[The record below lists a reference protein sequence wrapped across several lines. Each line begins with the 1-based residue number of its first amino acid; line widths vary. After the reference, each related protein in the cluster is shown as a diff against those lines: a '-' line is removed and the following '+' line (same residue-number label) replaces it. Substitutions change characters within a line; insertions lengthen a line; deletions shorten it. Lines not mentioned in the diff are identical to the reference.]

1 MITWL
6 LAVLHLLALVI
17 GLPAIR
23 NRSRALRGTLDAE
36 GLKRVFAA
44 DTGWGLAAALWISTG
59 LLRAFGPWEK
69 GAAYYM
75 HNHLFF
81 TKMGFLGLILLLELM
96 PMIALIGWRIR
107 QKKGEGID
115 TRRARTFAVIG
126 DIQLLLV
133 IGMVVCAV
141 GMARG
146 HGLVA
151 SATP

>member
-6 LAVLHLLALVI
+6 LAVLHLLALVL

-23 NRSRALRGTLDAE
+23 TRSRALRGTLDPD
-36 GLKRVFAA
+36 GLRRVFAA

-59 LLRAFGPWEK
+59 LLRAFGPYEK
-69 GAAYYM
+69 GAAYYL

-81 TKMGFLGLILLLELM
+81 AKMGFLALILVLEIA
-96 PMIALIGWRIR
+96 PMIALIQWRIR
-107 QKKGEGID
+107 LKKGEPID
-115 TRRARTFAVIG
+115 TRRARTYAVIG

-133 IGMVVCAV
+133 LAMVVCAT

-146 HGLVA
+146 HGMIA
-151 SATP
+151 Q

>member
-6 LAVLHLLALVI
+6 LAVLHLLALAI

-23 NRSRALRGTLDAE
+23 ERSRALRGTLDTE
-36 GLKRVFAA
+36 GLRRVFAA
-44 DTGWGLAAALWISTG
+44 DTWWGVAAGLWISTG
-59 LLRAFGPWEK
+59 LLRAFGPFEK

-81 TKMGFLGLILLLELM
+81 AKMGFLILILALEVS
-96 PMIALIGWRIR
+96 PMIALVGWRMR
-107 QKKGEGID
+107 QKKGEPID
-115 TRRARTFAVIG
+115 TRRARSFAVIG

-133 IGMVVCAV
+133 LAMVVCAV

-146 HGLVA
+146 HGVIA
-151 SATP
+151 AR

>member
-6 LAVLHLLALVI
+6 LAVLHLIALAI
-17 GLPAIR
+17 GLPAVR
-23 NRSRALRGTLDAE
+23 ARSNALRGTLDAV
-36 GLKRVFAA
+36 GLRRVFAA
-44 DTGWGLAAALWISTG
+44 DTWWGVAAGLWISTG
-59 LLRAFGPWEK
+59 LLRAFGPFEK

-81 TKMGFLGLILLLELM
+81 AKMGFLILILALEVS
-96 PMIALIGWRIR
+96 PMIALVGWRIHV
-107 QKKGEGID
+107 KKGEPVD

-133 IGMVVCAV
+133 IAMVVCAA

-146 HGLVA
+146 HGVIA
-151 SATP
+151 AR